1 MKFRWNKKYL
11 YWGMTAFSVISAS
24 LLFYFLIFRMHVF
37 FSGLKK
43 LASILMPVICGA
55 IIAYLLIPVVNFQER
70 KIYHVLEE
78 KYHFN
83 MSKKHK
89 KIIRYFC
96 IAFALIF
103 AGLVIYSLLAMI
115 IPSILESV
123 ISIIHDFPR
132 YIENINHW
140 LESILK
146 DNPEWQTAFFD
157 YFLNRYSPRIETFLN
172 MEVLPQIK
180 QILQSLTT
188 GVFGTLV
195 FIKNLLI
202 GLIISVYLM
211 AGKEEFVT
219 QSKMF
224 VYAIFDAEKANGIV
238 RAFRFTNKT
247 FGGFINGKIID
258 SIIIGILCYIGTS
271 IIGTPYGLL
280 VSVVVGVTNV
290 IPFFGPYLGAIPSA
304 FIILMVNPMHCLYFL
319 IFIILLQ
326 QFDGNILGPKILGGS
341 TGLSSFMVIVA
352 ILLFGGLFGIP
363 GMIIGVPL
371 WAVFMAGIK
380 FIRNHELK
388 KKEMPIE
395 ESFYQDIDY
404 INPQNLKPVHLSEE
418 KFCSEE
424 LQSKKYVTKEE
435 KEEKEEK

>member
-11 YWGMTAFSVISAS
+11 YWGMTAFAVISAS
-24 LLFYFLIFRMHVF
+24 LLFYFIIFRMDIF
-37 FSGLKK
+37 LGRIKN
-43 LASILMPVICGA
+43 LAGILMPVICGA
-55 IIAYLLIPVVNFQER
+55 IIAYLLIPIVNFQER
-70 KIYHVLEE
+70 KIYHILEE
-78 KYHFN
+78 KQHL
-83 MSKKHK
+83 SLDKKHR
-89 KIIRYFC
+89 KIIRY
-96 IAFALIF
+96 ISIGFALIF
-103 AGLVIYSLLAMI
+103 AFLIIYSLLAMI
-115 IPSILESV
+115 IPSILESI
-123 ISIIHDFPR
+123 ISIINDSPR
-132 YIENINHW
+132 YVQNIKHW

-146 DNPEWQTAFFD
+146 DNPEWQTTVFD
-157 YFLNRYSPRIETFLN
+157 YLNRYSPKIETFLN
-172 MEVLPQIK
+172 VEVLPQIK
-180 QILQSLTT
+180 QVLQSLTT

-224 VYAIFDAEKANGIV
+224 VYALFDAEKANSIV
-238 RAFRFTNKT
+238 RAFRFIHRT
-247 FGGFINGKIID
+247 FSGFISGKIID
-258 SIIIGILCYIGTS
+258 SVIIGILCYIGTS

-319 IFIILLQ
+319 IFILLLQ
-326 QFDGNILGPKILGGS
+326 QFDGNILGPKILGNS

-352 ILLFGGLFGIP
+352 ILLFGGLMGIP

-380 FIRNHELK
+380 YFRNHELRK
-388 KKEMPIE
+388 KSMPTE
-395 ESFYQDIDY
+395 ESFYENMDY
-404 INPQNLKPVHLSEE
+404 INPETLKPIR
-418 KFCSEE
+418 F
-424 LQSKKYVTKEE
+424 SKKEQQDAPASGKEEE
-435 KEEKEEK
+435 KEENN